1 VCSINSTSALPPFIS
16 LHIPPATLP
25 SQAKCSNYRPIQ
37 LIPMSH
43 KDIRLPTPQPH
54 AYRRSAKHLH
64 GTLVPQLF
72 KASNCFPSCTP
83 NRASVR
89 SSSND
94 RLSPAAPDCWACRR
108 LRLLAQ
114 LGMVADPSR
123 WRARCE
129 YACKGLLFPISASS
143 CVDSGDYAAM
153 LGLEKWSAVRERR
166 HLSRSNVVFI
176 RGKYCFEWV
185 SRGWPR
191 LDRIGSMIVW
201 GWLVCGMGP
210 SRALR
215 HV

>member
-37 LIPMSH
+37 LLPMSH
-43 KDIRLPTPQPH
+43 KDIRLPTPQPY

-72 KASNCFPSCTP
+72 KASNCFPSYTP
-83 NRASVR
+83 NRASAR

-123 WRARCE
+123 WRARDSS
-129 YACKGLLFPISASS
+129 FPSQQVAVWIQAITRQCLAWRSGVPYGSEDTCLGATWYSFVENIASS
-143 CVDSGDYAAM
+143 GYLGVGRDLIESGA
-153 LGLEKWSAVRERR
+153 
-166 HLSRSNVVFI
+166 
-176 RGKYCFEWV
+176 
-185 SRGWPR
+185 
-191 LDRIGSMIVW
+191 
-201 GWLVCGMGP
+201 
-210 SRALR
+210 
-215 HV
+215 